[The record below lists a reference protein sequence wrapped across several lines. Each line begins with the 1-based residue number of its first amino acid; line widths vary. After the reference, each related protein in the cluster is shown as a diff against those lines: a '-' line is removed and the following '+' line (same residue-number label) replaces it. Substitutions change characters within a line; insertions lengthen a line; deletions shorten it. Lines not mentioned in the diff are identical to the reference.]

1 MKVTLIAHSPEPE
14 KVIAAAAKLCYSS
27 SDIDNLLDN
36 LTPEKTTSFVEMLSN
51 IGHESPI
58 EHASF
63 TFGIEGVSRALLA
76 QITRHRLA
84 SFSVQ
89 SQRYVKNKN
98 FTFVTPPE
106 IENNPEAKE
115 LFLKSMNDSITAY
128 NNIADILEK
137 KYFAEYINEGMD
149 EKSAKTKAEKKAIE
163 DARFVLPN
171 AAETKMVVTMNAR
184 SLHNFFRLRCCNR
197 AQWEIKAVADEMLK
211 LCCEVAPT
219 LFKNAGPAC
228 ASGTCSEGKMS
239 CMKMKEMKEFY
250 KELKNGKTDSN

>member
-14 KVIAAAAKLCYSS
+14 KVIAAAAKLCYSA

-98 FTFVTPPE
+98 FTFITPPE

-137 KYFAEYINEGMD
+137 KYFAEYTNDGMH

-197 AQWEIKAVADEMLK
+197 AQWEIKAVADEMLR

-219 LFKNAGPAC
+219 LFKNAGPSC
-228 ASGTCSEGKMS
+228 ATGACSEGKMS

>member
-14 KVIAAAAKLCYSS
+14 KVIAAAAKLCYSA

-137 KYFAEYINEGMD
+137 KYFGILMEF
-149 EKSAKTKAEKKAIE
+149 AKTHFDYVLIDCAPIGAAIDAAVVAKHCDGAILVISQGVASSRLIMSVKKQLE
-163 DARFVLPN
+163 
-171 AAETKMVVTMNAR
+171 
-184 SLHNFFRLRCCNR
+184 
-197 AQWEIKAVADEMLK
+197 
-211 LCCEVAPT
+211 
-219 LFKNAGPAC
+219 
-228 ASGTCSEGKMS
+228 ASGIRILGAVLNKVKMGKS
-239 CMKMKEMKEFY
+239 GYGYGYGYGYGKYYGGYYGAYYGNYSNTEEKE
-250 KELKNGKTDSN
+250 